1 MHASHDRHCA
11 QAHDVHLRPYR
22 PTDRTIV
29 RRLVLDCADDGI
41 VPRCLQRHR
50 AALTD
55 LLTRYYLDFE
65 PESCWVVESP
75 SDGVVGYVF
84 GCLSSG
90 RRRRTLL
97 SRIVPAA
104 LGRML
109 IGGALWSCPIVRLI
123 RAGLA
128 TWLRG
133 RRIKRRTQRR
143 FPAHLHLGIDPKYR
157 GRGWAGRLVVRFL
170 QHARDHHLPG
180 VHVSV
185 VESNVPARTL
195 FSRHGFVELGRYTAF
210 FPGTW
215 SSVQM
220 RLMGA
225 DTSGADSESV
235 PPTASETPTVHAS
248 AVRSVLRRQLE
259 RLRRWRRLKLPLK
272 AFDSLV
278 SVITGIP
285 IYLQTPFLWF
295 VSLERPVVPEP
306 NEADAERFL
315 VIAPHPDDDILGV
328 GGTLAEAHARGASV
342 RIVYLTSG
350 DANRAAKYLM
360 TLPPLRRAAGY
371 RALGDRRER
380 EAVLALRHLEI
391 PADHA
396 IFLNY
401 PDRGL
406 TPMLDRHRA
415 YGNPHRSRFTDRSF
429 AYSEVAFRPSAPY
442 TGEALIQDLVSI
454 LGTFQP
460 TVLYMPHP
468 LDAHPDHRAGHR
480 ATTIALRRVRA
491 AYPKGSPPH
500 LRCYIVHV
508 FEERWPLP
516 GGRRTALPLSLVPAS
531 MADESWVST
540 ELSEAVVRAKLSAIR
555 SHSSQWLTSRQFL
568 AGFVRTNEIYA
579 QAVEREA
586 TVQDAR
592 NGPHV
597 TG

>member
-1 MHASHDRHCA
+1 MRAPHDRPRA
-11 QAHDVHLRPYR
+11 QAHVHIRPYR
-22 PTDRTIV
+22 PADRAIV
-29 RRLVLDCADDGI
+29 RGLVLDCADDGI

-65 PESCWVVESP
+65 PESCWVVESS
-75 SDGVVGYVF
+75 SDGVVGYIF

-90 RRRRTLL
+90 RRRRTLVL
-97 SRIVPAA
+97 RIVPTA
-104 LGRML
+104 LGRMFL
-109 IGGALWSCPIVRLI
+109 GGALWTCPIVRLI

-133 RRIKRRTQRR
+133 RRSKRCAQRR

-157 GRGWAGRLVVRFL
+157 GYGWGGRLIARFL
-170 QHARDHHLPG
+170 QHARENHLPG

-185 VESNVPARTL
+185 VESNRPARAL
-195 FSRHGFVELGRYTAF
+195 FSRHGFAELGHYTAF

-215 SSVQM
+215 SPVEM

-225 DTSGADSESV
+225 DTSRNENKRV
-235 PPTASETPTVHAS
+235 PRTASKHPEDHAS
-248 AVRSVLRRQLE
+248 AIPSLLHRQLA

-278 SVITGIP
+278 SVITGVP

-295 VSLERPVVPEP
+295 VSPEKAVVPKP
-306 NEADAERFL
+306 SGAETERLL

-328 GGTLAEAHARGASV
+328 GGTLAEAHARGATV

-350 DANRAAKYLM
+350 DANRAAKYLI

-371 RALGDRRER
+371 RALGERRER

-415 YGNPHRSRFTDRSF
+415 HGNPHRSRFTDRST

-442 TGEALIQDLVSI
+442 TGEALIEDLLSI
-454 LGTFQP
+454 LGRFQP

-480 ATTIALRRVRA
+480 ATTLALRRMRTV
-491 AYPKGSPPH
+491 YPEAPSPEI
-500 LRCYIVHV
+500 RCYIVHV

-516 GGRRTALPLSLVPAS
+516 SGRRTPLPLSLVPAS
-531 MADESWVST
+531 MADEPWVST
-540 ELSEAVVRAKLSAIR
+540 DLSEPAVRAKLSAIR

-568 AGFVRTNEIYA
+568 SGFVRTNEIYA
-579 QAVEREA
+579 QNVSTEA
-586 TVQDAR
+586 AVQDVTDA
-592 NGPHV
+592 PHA
-597 TG
+597 TR